1 MRKTYLWAFCLVA
14 SLWCSNGHAQ
24 TFETQYERSVHDL
37 MTDVQQRFGVR
48 FKFDGKVDTVGK
60 RLPYADFRVRPYSI
74 EMTLDNICKYFDW
87 NWWKQT
93 DKLYKI
99 KPYEYPRRHED
110 EGRMMLDWLS
120 TLYNNKAE
128 WEARRDTLRREVRQ
142 RLELDAFLDSCVVVK
157 DKKGRAERPVTLS
170 KVRRHD
176 GYTTQNICIEL
187 TPGQH
192 LFGTIYAPYGLKKKE
207 KIINKKLSESVAL
220 QSNQKVQSSKQDQDK
235 SKSSKFKVQSSK
247 KYALIVCP
255 DGHWPMRYRK
265 DEQQRLGTLARMGAV
280 CVDFDLYGWGE
291 SEQEV
296 GAEAHHTSR
305 AHVYQAACGYILL
318 DWMLTHRKDIDP
330 ERVGVM
336 GGSGGGTHT
345 VLLSL
350 LDDRVTASA
359 PVVHLASH
367 FDGGCPC
374 ESGKPV
380 QLSAGGTC
388 EAELAAVMAPK
399 PMLIVSDGGDWTSS
413 VPTLEYPYLQRIYS
427 FYDARDQVRNVHLPN
442 DRHDFNEHKR
452 QAVYDFFIDV
462 FDLDRTM
469 LDEDKVTIEPDDD
482 LKSLYKTQR

>member
-1 MRKTYLWAFCLVA
+1 MKKYMWRAVGILLLTSHLSPLA
-14 SLWCSNGHAQ
+14 SQAQ
-24 TFETQYERSVHDL
+24 TYENQFRRPVS
-37 MTDVQQRFGVR
+37 DVMKDVAARFDVR
-48 FKFDGKVDTVGK
+48 FKFDGNVDTAGVM
-60 RLPYADFRVRPYSI
+60 LTYADFRIRPYSL
-74 EMTLDNICKYFDW
+74 EQTLDNICKHFDW
-87 NWWKQT
+87 NWWKQSGN
-93 DKLYKI
+93 LYKI
-99 KPYEYPRRHED
+99 KRYEYPRRHED
-110 EGRMMLDWLS
+110 EGRQMLNYLS
-120 TLYNNKAE
+120 SLYHNKVE
-128 WEARRDTLRREVRQ
+128 WEARRDSLRKEVRQ
-142 RLELDAFLDSCVVVK
+142 RLELDAFLDSCVL
-157 DKKGRAERPVTLS
+157 GPALLS
-170 KVRRHD
+170 KIRKHD

-192 LFGTIYAPYGLKKKE
+192 LFGTIYASTKKGKH
-207 KIINKKLSESVAL
+207 
-220 QSNQKVQSSKQDQDK
+220 
-235 SKSSKFKVQSSK
+235 
-247 KYALIVCP
+247 ALIVCP

-291 SEQEV
+291 SEKEV

-305 AHVYQAACGYILL
+305 AHVYQAACGYVLL
-318 DWMLTHRKDIDP
+318 DWMLTHRKDIDTK
-330 ERVGVM
+330 RVGVM

-388 EAELAAVMAPK
+388 EPELAAVMAPK

-413 VPTLEYPYLQRIYS
+413 VPALEFPYLQRIYD
-427 FYDARDQVRNVHLPN
+427 FYGAKDKVRNVHLPKE
-442 DRHDFNEHKR
+442 RHDFGKNKR

-462 FDLDRTM
+462 FSLDRTM
-469 LDEDKVTIEPDDD
+469 LDESKIEIEPDEQ
-482 LKSLYKTQR
+482 LKSLYK

>member
-1 MRKTYLWAFCLVA
+1 MRKIFMTAVMLLALEA
-14 SLWCSNGHAQ
+14 TAQ
-24 TFETQYERSVHDL
+24 TYETQFRRPVS
-37 MTDVQQRFGVR
+37 DVMKDVGARFGVR
-48 FKFDGKVDTVGK
+48 FKFDGNVDTAGVV
-60 RLPYADFRVRPYSI
+60 LPYADFRIRPYSL
-74 EMTLDNICKYFDW
+74 EQTLDNICKYFDW
-87 NWWKQT
+87 NWWKQSGN
-93 DKLYKI
+93 LYKI
-99 KPYEYPRRHED
+99 KRYEYPRRHED
-110 EGRMMLDWLS
+110 EGRQMLDYLS
-120 TLYNNKAE
+120 TLYNNKE
-128 WEARRDTLRREVRQ
+128 QWEARRDSLRREVRQ
-142 RLELDAFLDSCVVVK
+142 RLELDAFLDSCVLVK
-157 DKKGRAERPVTLS
+157 NKKGQMERPVILS
-170 KVRRHD
+170 KIRKHD

-192 LFGTIYAPYGLKKKE
+192 LFGTIYTP
-207 KIINKKLSESVAL
+207 
-220 QSNQKVQSSKQDQDK
+220 SSR
-235 SKSSKFKVQSSK
+235 SSLRH
-247 KYALIVCP
+247 ALIVCP

-291 SEQEV
+291 SEKEV

-318 DWMLTHRKDIDP
+318 DWMLTHRQDIDTK
-330 ERVGVM
+330 RVGVM

-380 QLSAGGTC
+380 QLAAGGTC
-388 EAELAAVMAPK
+388 EPELAAVMAPK

-413 VPTLEYPYLQRIYS
+413 VPTLEFPYLQRIYG
-427 FYDARDQVRNVHLPN
+427 FYGAQDQVRNVHLP
-442 DRHDFNEHKR
+442 DERHDFGKNKR

-462 FDLDRTM
+462 FHLDRSM
-469 LDEDKVTIEPDDD
+469 LDESKVTIEPDEQ
-482 LKSLYKTQR
+482 LKSLYK

>member
-1 MRKTYLWAFCLVA
+1 MAVA
-14 SLWCSNGHAQ
+14 SVATAQ
-24 TFETQYERSVHDL
+24 TFETRYERPVHDL
-37 MTDVQQRFGVR
+37 MQDVAKRFGVR
-48 FKFDGKVDTVGK
+48 FKFDSNVDTVGK
-60 RLPYADFRVRPYSI
+60 RLPYADFRVRPYSL
-74 EMTLDNICKYFDW
+74 EMTLDNICKYYDW
-87 NWWKQT
+87 NWWKQAGNA
-93 DKLYKI
+93 YKI
-99 KPYEYPRRHED
+99 KLYEYPRRHEQ
-110 EGRMMLDWLS
+110 EGKMMLDWLS
-120 TLYNNKAE
+120 TLYNNKE
-128 WEARRDTLRREVRQ
+128 QWEARRDSLRREVRQ
-142 RLELDAFLDSCVVVK
+142 RLELDAFLDSCVTTSDGSPSGK
-157 DKKGRAERPVTLS
+157 RPVILS

-192 LFGTIYAPYGLKKKE
+192 LFGTIYASLKKGKH
-207 KIINKKLSESVAL
+207 
-220 QSNQKVQSSKQDQDK
+220 
-235 SKSSKFKVQSSK
+235 
-247 KYALIVCP
+247 ALIVCP
-255 DGHWPMRYRK
+255 DGHWPYRYRK

-291 SEQEV
+291 SQNEV
-296 GAEAHHTSR
+296 GEAAHHTSR

-318 DWMLTHRKDIDP
+318 DWMLKNRKDIDI

-380 QLSAGGTC
+380 QLAAGGTC
-388 EAELAAVMAPK
+388 EPELAAVMAPK

-413 VPTLEYPYLQRIYS
+413 VPTLEFPFLQRIYG
-427 FYDARDQVRNVHLPN
+427 FYGARDQVRNVHLPN
-442 DRHDFNEHKR
+442 ERHDFKENKR

-462 FDLDRTM
+462 FRLDRAM
-469 LDEDKVTIEPDDD
+469 LDESKVTIEPDQA
-482 LKSLYKTQR
+482 LKSLY